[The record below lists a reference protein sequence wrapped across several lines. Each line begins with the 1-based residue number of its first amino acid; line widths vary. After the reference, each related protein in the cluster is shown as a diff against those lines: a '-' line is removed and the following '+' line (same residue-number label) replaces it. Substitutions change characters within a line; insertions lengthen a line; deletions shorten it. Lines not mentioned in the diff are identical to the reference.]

1 MALARFWMGG
11 GIVSEKVSWLYL
23 ECSEAWPRF
32 LAAVQKKKQK
42 TGETRT
48 SKHLCQKNKEVE
60 GVFEFAAVNTE
71 IDV

>member
-11 GIVSEKVSWLYL
+11 GIVSGKVSWLYP
-23 ECSEAWPRF
+23 ECSEARPQF
-32 LAAVQKKKQK
+32 LAAVQKKKK

-60 GVFEFAAVNTE
+60 GVIEFAAGNSE